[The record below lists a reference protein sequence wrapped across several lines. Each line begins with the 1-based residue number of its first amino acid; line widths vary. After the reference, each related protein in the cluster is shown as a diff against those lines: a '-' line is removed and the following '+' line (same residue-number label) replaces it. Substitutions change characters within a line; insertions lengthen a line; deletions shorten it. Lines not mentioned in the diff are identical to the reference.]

1 MKKGEVEMNATAA
14 GRLGKIPTWFRVVAV
29 AGLLWELFGVA
40 MYLMHVGILPNDT
53 SQMSEAE
60 RSLMASSPT
69 FVTALFAIGVF
80 AGAIGALGLVMR
92 RRWARPVLIV
102 SLVAVVLQFGSWLLL
117 TDAIA
122 VVGPTVFVMPLI
134 IVLVALA
141 LVWLAGMAGQ
151 RGWLD

>member
-1 MKKGEVEMNATAA
+1 MNATAA
-14 GRLGKIPTWFRVVAV
+14 SLPGKIPAWFRIAAI

-40 MYLMHVGILPNDT
+40 MYLMHVGVLPNDT
-53 SQMSEAE
+53 SRMSEAE
-60 RSLMASSPT
+60 QSLMASSPT

-102 SLVAVVLQFGSWLLL
+102 SLIAVVLQFGSWLLL

-122 VVGPTVFVMPLI
+122 IIGPTVFIMPLI
-134 IVLVALA
+134 IVVVGFV
-141 LVWLAGMAGQ
+141 LVWLAGMAAQ
-151 RGWLD
+151 RGWLG

>member
-1 MKKGEVEMNATAA
+1 MNATAA

-141 LVWLAGMAGQ
+141 LVWLAGMAAQ

>member
-1 MKKGEVEMNATAA
+1 MNATAA

>member
-1 MKKGEVEMNATAA
+1 MNATAA
-14 GRLGKIPTWFRVVAV
+14 GRLGKIPAWVRVVAV

>member
-1 MKKGEVEMNATAA
+1 MNATAA
-14 GRLGKIPTWFRVVAV
+14 GRLGKSPTWFRVVAV

>member
-1 MKKGEVEMNATAA
+1 MNATAA

-151 RGWLD
+151 RDWLD

>member
-1 MKKGEVEMNATAA
+1 MNATAA

-60 RSLMASSPT
+60 QSLMASSPT

>member
-1 MKKGEVEMNATAA
+1 MNATAA
-14 GRLGKIPTWFRVVAV
+14 GRLGKIPAWFRVVAV
-29 AGLLWELFGVA
+29 AGMLWELFGVA

>member
-1 MKKGEVEMNATAA
+1 MNATAA

-60 RSLMASSPT
+60 QSLMASSPT

-92 RRWARPVLIV
+92 RRWARPVVIV

-122 VVGPTVFVMPLI
+122 VVGPTVFVMPLM

-141 LVWLAGMAGQ
+141 LVWLAGRAGQ

>member
-1 MKKGEVEMNATAA
+1 MNATAA
-14 GRLGKIPTWFRVVAV
+14 DHLGKVPAWFRIAAI

-40 MYLMHVGILPNDT
+40 MYLLHVGILPNDT

-122 VVGPTVFVMPLI
+122 IIGPTVFVMPLI
-134 IVLVALA
+134 IVLVGFA
-141 LVWLAGMAGQ
+141 LVWLAGRAGQ

>member
-1 MKKGEVEMNATAA
+1 MNATAA

-151 RGWLD
+151 RGWLV

>member
-1 MKKGEVEMNATAA
+1 MNATAA

-53 SQMSEAE
+53 SRMCEAE
-60 RSLMASSPT
+60 QSLMASSPT

>member
-1 MKKGEVEMNATAA
+1 MNATAA

-117 TDAIA
+117 TNAIA

-141 LVWLAGMAGQ
+141 LVWLAGMAAQ

>member
-1 MKKGEVEMNATAA
+1 MNATAA
-14 GRLGKIPTWFRVVAV
+14 GRLGKIPTWFRVVVV

>member
-1 MKKGEVEMNATAA
+1 MNATAA

-122 VVGPTVFVMPLI
+122 VVGPSVFVMPLI

>member
-1 MKKGEVEMNATAA
+1 MNATAA

-60 RSLMASSPT
+60 QSLMASSPT

-151 RGWLD
+151 RVVWKTDHRG

>member
-1 MKKGEVEMNATAA
+1 MNATAA

-53 SQMSEAE
+53 SRMSEAE
-60 RSLMASSPT
+60 QSLMASSPT

>member
-1 MKKGEVEMNATAA
+1 MTE
-14 GRLGKIPTWFRVVAV
+14 IDP
-29 AGLLWELFGVA
+29 
-40 MYLMHVGILPNDT
+40 
-53 SQMSEAE
+53 S
-60 RSLMASSPT
+60 
-69 FVTALFAIGVF
+69 
-80 AGAIGALGLVMR
+80 AIGALGLVMR

-141 LVWLAGMAGQ
+141 LVWLAGMAAQ

>member
-1 MKKGEVEMNATAA
+1 MNATAA
-14 GRLGKIPTWFRVVAV
+14 GGLGKIPTWFRVVAV

-53 SQMSEAE
+53 SRMSEAE
-60 RSLMASSPT
+60 QSLMASSPT

>member
-1 MKKGEVEMNATAA
+1 MNATAA

-60 RSLMASSPT
+60 QSLMASSPT

-141 LVWLAGMAGQ
+141 LVWLAGMAAQ

>member
-1 MKKGEVEMNATAA
+1 MNATAA

-60 RSLMASSPT
+60 QSLMASSPT

-151 RGWLD
+151 RDWLD

>member
-1 MKKGEVEMNATAA
+1 MNATAA

-29 AGLLWELFGVA
+29 AGLLWELFGGA

-53 SQMSEAE
+53 SRMSEAE
-60 RSLMASSPT
+60 QSLMASSPT

>member
-1 MKKGEVEMNATAA
+1 MNATAA

-53 SQMSEAE
+53 SRMSEAE
-60 RSLMASSPT
+60 QSLMASSPT

-141 LVWLAGMAGQ
+141 LVWLAGMAAQ

>member
-1 MKKGEVEMNATAA
+1 
-14 GRLGKIPTWFRVVAV
+14 
-29 AGLLWELFGVA
+29 
-40 MYLMHVGILPNDT
+40 MHVGILPNDT

-102 SLVAVVLQFGSWLLL
+102 SLVAVVLQFGSWLAL
-117 TDAIA
+117 TDAVA
-122 VVGPTVFVMPLI
+122 VIGPTVFVMPLI
-134 IVLVALA
+134 IVLVGIG
-141 LVWLAGMAGQ
+141 LVWLAGRAGQ